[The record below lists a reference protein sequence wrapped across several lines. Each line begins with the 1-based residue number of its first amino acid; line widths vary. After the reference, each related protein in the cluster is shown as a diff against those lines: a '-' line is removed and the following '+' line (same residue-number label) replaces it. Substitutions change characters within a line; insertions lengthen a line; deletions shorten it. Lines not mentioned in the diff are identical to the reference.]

1 MSFGYF
7 GGHCPPNIQLIL
19 GGIIMKYP
27 YNIGIYKSH
36 PKSFIKKIDLA
47 SSVADELFCEKP
59 SMDDKEVLVLQV
71 ANFGE
76 GIVLAEIIYRS
87 DYDENYNIENHS
99 VQIHKSHDKSIMNC
113 FHITSPFAGDIFA
126 MKPTMNS
133 EEVVVLQVVNFKNDG
148 MLIAEVAY
156 KSDYEEKL

>member
-1 MSFGYF
+1 MSFEYF

-19 GGIIMKYP
+19 GGIIMKN
-27 YNIGIYKSH
+27 NIGIYKSH

-87 DYDENYNIENHS
+87 DYDENYNIENHTIE
-99 VQIHKSHDKSIMNC
+99 IHKSHNKSIMKC

-148 MLIAEVAY
+148 MLIAEVVY
-156 KSDYEEKL
+156 KSDYEESE

>member
-1 MSFGYF
+1 
-7 GGHCPPNIQLIL
+7 
-19 GGIIMKYP
+19 MKYP

-148 MLIAEVAY
+148 MLIAEVVY